1 MQNQNVNKVNI
12 NDNKNR
18 RRKRQR
24 QKDLRGYIFVIIF
37 LAIAIGASLSVTLLF
52 NIKEIEIS
60 GTTMYENTDIIK
72 SSGISAGD
80 NLVRLSTE
88 KAREKILSEMLY
100 IDDVKIKKSFPDKVC
115 MEITPSVEMA
125 YVEYRG
131 GYLLISEGYRI
142 LGMYETIENPDLMV
156 IKGYFLTNEELAKKE
171 KNEDE
176 KEEKEKFVIEEK
188 TLLHTDDD
196 ISNDETLK
204 EIINQIKSGNISDI
218 SSIDLSTD
226 YNIVL
231 DYNNSIKIMIGNAFD
246 IEYKLAYAY
255 HIITNELRQ
264 NKSGYLI
271 YHDSLGYSYVSKEE
285 YDEINKKSEI
295 LMNGNQE
302 NIVTEKLPSV
312 TTAVTSAVS
321 VESNV
326 TVTNLP
332 AATTVKSSQQ

>member
-1 MQNQNVNKVNI
+1 MTLTRRGRRG
-12 NDNKNR
+12 NR
-18 RRKRQR
+18 
-24 QKDLRGYIFVIIF
+24 GMAV
-37 LAIAIGASLSVTLLF
+37 
-52 NIKEIEIS
+52 E
-60 GTTMYENTDIIK
+60 
-72 SSGISAGD
+72 SSPI
-80 NLVRLSTE
+80 
-88 KAREKILSEMLY
+88 
-100 IDDVKIKKSFPDKVC
+100 
-115 MEITPSVEMA
+115 
-125 YVEYRG
+125 
-131 GYLLISEGYRI
+131 
-142 LGMYETIENPDLMV
+142 
-156 IKGYFLTNEELAKKE
+156 E
-171 KNEDE
+171 KNAVPQQKESDLVFRNVQKGEDE

-226 YNIVL
+226 Y
-231 DYNNSIKIMIGNAFD
+231 SIKIMIGNAFD

-332 AATTVKSSQQ
+332 AVTTVKSSQ